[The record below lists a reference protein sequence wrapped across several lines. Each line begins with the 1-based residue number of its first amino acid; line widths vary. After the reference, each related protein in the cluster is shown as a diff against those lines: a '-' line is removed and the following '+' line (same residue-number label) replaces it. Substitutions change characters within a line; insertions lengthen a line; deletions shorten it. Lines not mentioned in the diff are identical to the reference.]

1 MSQTSPEPAPLP
13 LAGVRVADLSRVLA
27 GPYAT
32 TLLAP
37 IAPAE
42 VKGEQPGGGEAT
54 RSWWPPSAEPTEEH
68 RADHSPGEAA
78 YFLSVNRNKRSLAV
92 DLKDPEG
99 LAAVRE
105 LCATSDVVVQN
116 FRPGVVE
123 RLGLGYEE
131 ISRRNPAV
139 VYCSVS
145 GFGPEHEPAA
155 RPGFDIVVQAES
167 GLMATTGPAEGP
179 ASKVGVALTDVLT
192 GLNAAVGILGALMRA
207 RVTGR
212 GENISVSLINS
223 TLSSPVNL
231 TQQALVT
238 GTEPARVGNAHTT
251 IVPYQ
256 VFPAKDG
263 EIVVAAGNDALYQ
276 RLCTAIGRPDLGR
289 DPRYA
294 TNPGRVAHREELVG
308 ELSATLGEEPAE
320 HWMDVLVEA
329 GVPAGRVRGVLD
341 ALRTADAR
349 GDDVLRTVEHPTAG
363 PLEQVRAGFRME
375 HTPTPMTAPP
385 LLGQHSARILAELGL
400 APERIEALLESGAVQ
415 QTDLLPRL
423 PRRRGG
429 NDDPVAGDLLDV
441 PGARAEEDVLP
452 GAAFVDHLLVELPDP
467 RPLGSEVDPV
477 AAAVRDGA
485 AVHEDEHCRPAP
497 RRKGVR
503 GAVPG

>member
-1 MSQTSPEPAPLP
+1 MGTESATGAAPLP

-32 TLLAP
+32 MLLADMG
-37 IAPAE
+37 AE
-42 VKGEQPGGGEAT
+42 VVKVEQPGRGDDT
-54 RSWWPPSAEPTEEH
+54 RSWGPPWTGEAGAEGH
-68 RADHSPGEAA
+68 GEAA

-105 LCATSDVVVQN
+105 LCAVSDVVVQN
-116 FRPGVVE
+116 FRPGVID
-123 RLGLGYEE
+123 RLGLGYEAV
-131 ISRRNPAV
+131 SARNPAV

-145 GFGPEHEPAA
+145 GFGPEHEPAT

-223 TLSSPVNL
+223 TLSGLVNL

-238 GTEPARVGNAHTT
+238 GAEPARVGNAHTT

-256 VFPAKDG
+256 TFPTADA

-276 RLCTAIGRPDLGR
+276 RLCAALDRPDLAA

-308 ELSATLGEEPAE
+308 ELSATLRSRPAD
-320 HWMDVLVEA
+320 HWMELLVGA
-329 GVPAGRVRGVLD
+329 GVPVGRVRGVLD
-341 ALRTADAR
+341 ALRTADAS
-349 GDDVLRTVEHPTAG
+349 GDDVLRTVKHPTAG
-363 PLEQVRAGFRME
+363 LIEQVRAGFRLE
-375 HTPTPMTAPP
+375 GTPPPLGAPP
-385 LLGQHSARILAELGL
+385 LLGQHSRQILAELGVDG
-400 APERIEALLESGAVQ
+400 ADVDAMVARGAVQ
-415 QTDLLPRL
+415 QPDL
-423 PRRRGG
+423 
-429 NDDPVAGDLLDV
+429 
-441 PGARAEEDVLP
+441 
-452 GAAFVDHLLVELPDP
+452 
-467 RPLGSEVDPV
+467 S
-477 AAAVRDGA
+477 
-485 AVHEDEHCRPAP
+485 
-497 RRKGVR
+497 
-503 GAVPG
+503 